1 MQVMKIS
8 SEVGLNSIAY
18 INETK
23 VQNEPQRMGMSIG
36 TDKVTISEEGAS
48 QWREHLSQKVGAVY
62 QREECGAVELD
73 STGTDVWKHELGTH
87 RSNLLREIREKGSE
101 YGFEEIMSASLDAYA
116 TLYEKINKGYE
127 DGTREVWVADGKD
140 GKRKLSKEEDIER
153 LNNAYKKEI
162 EWQTMVM
169 NSRKEIERG
178 KKLAFS
184 GVQAEID
191 TEADKKDSDEL
202 TRIMEKMKDEYL
214 SHRKDG
220 DYDRNINTVSN
231 IVSSVLG
238 RFELKNHMI
247 NIFEGIS
254 LLK

>member
-1 MQVMKIS
+1 MELTRKPVRKPEPEAKTERRFDHAGKNS
-8 SEVGLNSIAY
+8 DFKRKPVGGKPEV
-18 INETK
+18 K
-23 VQNEPQRMGMSIG
+23 RKPHRMGISIG
-36 TDKVTISEEGAS
+36 TDIVTISEEGVS

-202 TRIMEKMKDEYL
+202 TRIMGKMKD
-214 SHRKDG
+214 
-220 DYDRNINTVSN
+220 
-231 IVSSVLG
+231 
-238 RFELKNHMI
+238 
-247 NIFEGIS
+247 
-254 LLK
+254 

>member
-1 MQVMKIS
+1 MKIL

-18 INETK
+18 INEPK

-101 YGFEEIMSASLDAYA
+101 YGFEEIISASLDAYA

-178 KKLAFS
+178 KNLHFQGYKQRLILK
-184 GVQAEID
+184 QI
-191 TEADKKDSDEL
+191 K
-202 TRIMEKMKDEYL
+202 RIPM
-214 SHRKDG
+214 S
-220 DYDRNINTVSN
+220 
-231 IVSSVLG
+231 
-238 RFELKNHMI
+238 
-247 NIFEGIS
+247 
-254 LLK
+254 